1 MLKDFF
7 KADKLGKKAVDI
19 FIYLKFASNI
29 AQLFIVKYISFLFQ
43 EIF

>member
-1 MLKDFF
+1 MNF
-7 KADKLGKKAVDI
+7 KQYTNVNYKYIYI